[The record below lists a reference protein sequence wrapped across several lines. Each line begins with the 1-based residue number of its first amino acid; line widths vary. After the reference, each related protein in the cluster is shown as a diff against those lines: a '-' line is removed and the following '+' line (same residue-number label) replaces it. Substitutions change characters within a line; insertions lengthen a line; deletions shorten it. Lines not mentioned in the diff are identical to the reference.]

1 MASPSVQSRRQFL
14 KLAAGGV
21 VVIVM
26 PYPGFGHATQDTP
39 RPGELAGG
47 NPNWMGAPGKAR
59 YRIDGIPKVTGA
71 RLYARDFSVRDMK
84 GWPEEEVR
92 ALVLRVTRA
101 DRKFAGLNLQILPPE
116 LQPFR
121 TVTSEDLQRD
131 KVKELWTDEPGSLL
145 VSVGQ
150 RPTQLGQPAA
160 ILFFKTAQQYR
171 DAARLLQFNKEVLQY
186 GIEVPVPRPQPLA
199 TPIYLTRYEEEFSQA
214 KDGPSNPTET
224 GHVNEEAK
232 RYRQKISQQ
241 MQTRGWRTFSGT
253 FSTQVVDPFFM
264 EPETGLAWYNA
275 PAQTL
280 HLLMGTQ
287 STNGDVDSAGS
298 QTGALFAGSKF
309 SISTVQLYPCYPG
322 GGFGGRD
329 ASPFLSLLALA
340 AVYAGDP
347 VRLAHDRF
355 EQFQSGI
362 KRNAST
368 SDMVIAVDAKGKFQA
383 LRGTL
388 TLHGGGKKNYS
399 QFVSQLAAFSAG
411 NSYDFPMSAV
421 DSAAMSSTGVTAGSM
436 RGFGGPQAFFAVES
450 LMDEIAEKLAIDPIE
465 LRRRNALKEGDHTVT
480 GAPLKGAIRLKEICD
495 LARNHPLW
503 TNRKAEQRKRAGSDR
518 LYGVGFALAMQAY
531 GIGPDGVMAGVEI
544 DAEGAV
550 TLMTNCVDM
559 GNGSATSLAISTAR
573 FLGANAAKVTMGEVD
588 SFTKNLPLQSG
599 GEDQWD
605 NPLWT
610 ASFSLSSSACL
621 TAFHQVHVVDQA
633 SRVIFLTGLWPAA
646 RMLWGLP
653 PHHPLRP
660 DQTRWK
666 DGRLLA
672 PDLPPLLQRD
682 LARQTHTSGG
692 VVAAMVHA
700 VYQAEWVTAE
710 YQVDNLVARWP
721 IDGLATR
728 LAKEKPVAPSRPPR
742 RGSSPLAALAPPC
755 PPGQFRF
762 HPRRNTDPPPKNSEN
777 YGRSLYAPSGALVA
791 VEINRRTGEVSVLDV
806 ETLLD
811 AGRVVQPQLLSGQS
825 EGAVAMGIGYAL
837 LEELPLETGGAG
849 EGTWNLDRY
858 KVPLAGDVPLDHVK
872 LTLLPPVGSEPT
884 GKGIAEAVLC
894 PIAPAIANAIAAA
907 TGQRFRSLPITP
919 EKIRERLR

>member
-1 MASPSVQSRRQFL
+1 MASPPVQSRRQFL
-14 KLAAGGV
+14 KLAASGV

-26 PYPGFGHATQDTP
+26 PYPSFGHTEQSAP
-39 RPGELAGG
+39 KPGELAGE

-71 RLYARDFSVRDMK
+71 KLYARDFSARDMK
-84 GWPEEEVR
+84 GWPEEEAQ

-101 DRKFAGLNLQILPPE
+101 DREFTGLDLKILPPE

-121 TVTSEDLQRD
+121 VVTSEDLERD
-131 KVKELWTDEPGSLL
+131 KVTELWSDEPGSLL
-145 VSVGQ
+145 VPAGQ

-186 GIEVPVPRPQPLA
+186 GTEVPVPPSQPFT

-214 KDGPSNPTET
+214 KDGPSNPTQT
-224 GHVNEEAK
+224 GPVNEEAK
-232 RYRQKISQQ
+232 RYREKISQE

-253 FSTQVVDPFFM
+253 FSTQVVDPLFM

-287 STNGDVDSAGS
+287 STNGDVSSTGS

-309 SISTVQLYPCYPG
+309 AVSTVQLYPCYPG

-329 ASPFLSLLALA
+329 TSPFLSLLAVA
-340 AVYAGDP
+340 AVYAGGP

-362 KRNAST
+362 KRNASN
-368 SDMVIAVDAKGKFQA
+368 SDMAIAVDETGKFQA
-383 LRGTL
+383 LKGSL

-399 QFVSQLAAFSAG
+399 QFVSDLAAFSAG

-421 DSAAMSSTGVTAGSM
+421 ESAAMSSTGVTAGSM

-450 LMDEIAEKLAIDPIE
+450 LVDEIAEKLAIDPIE

-495 LARNHPLW
+495 LAQNDPLW

-531 GIGPDGVMAGVEI
+531 GTGLDGVMAGVEI
-544 DAEGAV
+544 DAQGAV
-550 TLMTNCVDM
+550 SLMTNCVDM

-573 FLGANAAKVTMGEVD
+573 YLGANAARVNMGEVD
-588 SFTKNLPLQSG
+588 SLTKHLPLQTG
-599 GEDQWD
+599 GDDQWD

-610 ASFSLSSSACL
+610 ASFSMSSSACL
-621 TAFHQVHVVDQA
+621 TAFHQVHVVEQA

-646 RMLWGLP
+646 RTLWGLP
-653 PHHPLRP
+653 PHHPLKP
-660 DQTRWK
+660 EQTRWE

-672 PDLPPLLQRD
+672 PDLPPLLLRD
-682 LARQTHTSGG
+682 IARQTHTRGG

-710 YQVDNLVARWP
+710 YQVGDLVARWP

-728 LAKEKPVAPSRPPR
+728 QAKETPIEPSRPR
-742 RGSSPLAALAPPC
+742 RGRSPLAALASLLR
-755 PPGQFRF
+755 PGEFRF
-762 HPRRNTDPPPKNSEN
+762 HPRRNTEPPPKNSEN

-791 VEINRRTGEVSVLDV
+791 IEINRRTGEVSVLDV
-806 ETLLD
+806 ETFLD
-811 AGRVVQPQLLSGQS
+811 AGRVVQPQLLIGQS

-858 KVPLAGDVPLDHVK
+858 KVPLAGDIPHDHVK
-872 LTLLPPVGSEPT
+872 LTLLPPTGPEPK

-919 EKIRERLR
+919 EKIRERLG